1 MAQIAI
7 ICPVP
12 KVVPYTRCYLTLG
25 IPSGS
30 RFPLAP
36 FTGLD
41 SSHAKDP
48 ASSSIA
54 DLSEADL
61 TMLSLLLNVL
71 KTQRSK
77 ETIIFRKGK
86 DM

>member
-7 ICPVP
+7 ICPIP
-12 KVVPYTRCYLTLG
+12 EVVRYMRCYLAFG

-41 SSHAKDP
+41 SSHARDP
-48 ASSSIA
+48 ALPSIA

-61 TMLSLLLNVL
+61 TMLSLLLKVL
-71 KTQRSK
+71 KTQLAK
-77 ETIIFRKGK
+77 ETIIFRKGN